1 MKIRSSWE
9 NTWHARAL
17 MEESDIRFHI
27 VKILEDHP
35 DGLIVTEIHRELI
48 ETGFNV
54 SQPNV
59 SKHLDR
65 LVDDSFVVII
75 QKRHLGIGR
84 RLRFF
89 VSLAGFLTSVADRIK
104 DKMAL
109 SIAETLEAIGDTA
122 PRFDDSKDFQN
133 FLTKLAEVAGGE
145 ISVSDE
151 LYLALSVREPY
162 REITQELWD
171 YQKVYGILESI
182 IDELKMADRLME
194 ELDITCETLGS
205 DSLMRYNLA
214 VAIIDGAIAGDEK
227 AADVIEELF
236 QLSQGKFRKE
246 LLAMGKIVDKYKK
259 GNHDS
264 HKRE

>member
-1 MKIRSSWE
+1 MRSSWE
-9 NTWHARAL
+9 NTWHAREL

-27 VKILEDHP
+27 VKILEEHP

-48 ETGFNV
+48 ETGFNI

-75 QKRHLGIGR
+75 QKRHPGIGR

-89 VSLAGFLTSVADRIK
+89 VSLAGFLTSVAERIK
-104 DKMAL
+104 EKMAV

-151 LYLALSVREPY
+151 LYEALSVREPY
-162 REITQELWD
+162 GEITRELWD
-171 YQKVYGILESI
+171 YQRAYGILESI
-182 IDELKMADRLME
+182 IDENKVADRLME
-194 ELDITCETLGS
+194 KLDITCETLGS

-214 VAIIDGAIAGDEK
+214 VAIIDRAVVGDEK
-227 AADVIEELF
+227 ASDIIEELF
-236 QLSQGKFRKE
+236 QISQGESKEE
-246 LLAMGKIVDKYKK
+246 LLAVGNIFDKYKK
-259 GNHDS
+259 
-264 HKRE
+264 R

>member
-1 MKIRSSWE
+1 
-9 NTWHARAL
+9 

-48 ETGFNV
+48 ETGFNI

-75 QKRHLGIGR
+75 QKRHPGIGR

-89 VSLAGFLTSVADRIK
+89 VSLAGFLTSVAERVK

-109 SIAETLEAIGDTA
+109 SIAETLEAIGDLA

-151 LYLALSVREPY
+151 LYMALSVREPY
-162 REITQELWD
+162 GEITRELWD
-171 YQKVYGILESI
+171 YQRVYGILECI
-182 IDELKMADRLME
+182 IDEYKVADRFME
-194 ELDITCETLGS
+194 ELGLTAKNIGRDPLI
-205 DSLMRYNLA
+205 RYNLA
-214 VAIIDGAIAGDEK
+214 VAIIDGAVAGDEK
-227 AADVIEELF
+227 ASDIIEELF
-236 QLSQGKFRKE
+236 QISQGDSREE
-246 LLAMGKIVDKYKK
+246 LLVVGKIVDKYKK
-259 GNHDS
+259 SNHDS
-264 HKRE
+264 HTRE